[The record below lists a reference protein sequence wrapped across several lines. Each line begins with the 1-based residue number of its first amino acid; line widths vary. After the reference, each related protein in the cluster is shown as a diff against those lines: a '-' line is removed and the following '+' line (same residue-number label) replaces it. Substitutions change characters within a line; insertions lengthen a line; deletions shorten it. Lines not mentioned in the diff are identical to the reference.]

1 MVKKKT
7 KPIQEATR
15 EDEQALVSVVE
26 NEKTEVLLRGHRLKV
41 GWMHPA
47 TADWISALMTKDGDE
62 NKVLAKCAALIRL
75 NGFWK
80 CHLFY
85 WCVWRW
91 YYYIRQYTSA
101 ELTPLFEVAQKK
113 TAQEAAPAYLNATIL
128 LTALST
134 TKKQMT
140 KAEAERTLRAL
151 RTDNDG
157 KSQKSTA
164 STQARSRSS
173 ASPSAE

>member
-1 MVKKKT
+1 MVKRRE
-7 KPIQEATR
+7 KPIHEATR

-26 NEKTEVLLRGHRLKV
+26 NEKTVVTVRGHKMKV

-80 CHLFY
+80 CHLLY
-85 WCVWRW
+85 WFVWRW

-101 ELTPLFEVAQKK
+101 ELTPLFEEAQKK
-113 TAQEAAPAYLNATIL
+113 TAQAAAPAYLNATIL

-140 KAEAERTLRAL
+140 KAEAERTLREL
-151 RTDNDG
+151 RSDKDG
-157 KSQKSTA
+157 KSQKST
-164 STQARSRSS
+164 
-173 ASPSAE
+173 E

>member
-1 MVKKKT
+1 MAKKEKVL
-7 KPIQEATR
+7 KNATR
-15 EDEQALVSVVE
+15 EDEQALVAVVE
-26 NEKTEVLLRGHRLKV
+26 NEKTEVELRGHKLKI

-47 TADWISALMTKDGDE
+47 TADWISALMSKDGDE

-91 YYYIRQYTSA
+91 YYYVRQYTSQ
-101 ELTPLFEVAQKK
+101 ELAPLFEVAQKK
-113 TAQEAAPAYLNATIL
+113 TASEAAPAYLNCTIL

-140 KAEAERTLRAL
+140 KREAERTLAEL
-151 RTDNDG
+151 RSDNDG
-157 KSQKSTA
+157 KSPKNM
-164 STQARSRSS
+164 
-173 ASPSAE
+173 P

>member
-1 MVKKKT
+1 MG
-7 KPIQEATR
+7 EATR
-15 EDEQALVSVVE
+15 EDQRALVDVVE
-26 NEKTEVLLRGHRLKV
+26 NEKSVVLLRGHKIKV
-41 GWMHPA
+41 GWMHPG
-47 TADWISALMTKDGDE
+47 TADWVSALMTKDGDE

-80 CHLFY
+80 SHLFY

-91 YYYIRQYTSA
+91 YYYVRQYTSA
-101 ELTPLFEVAQKK
+101 DFLPLFEAAQKK
-113 TAQEAAPAYLNATIL
+113 TASEAAPAYLNATIY

-140 KAEAERTLRAL
+140 KREAERTLREL

-164 STQARSRSS
+164 STQA
-173 ASPSAE
+173 P

>member
-1 MVKKKT
+1 MVRKV
-7 KPIQEATR
+7 KPIKEATR
-15 EDEQALVSVVE
+15 EDSQALMAVTR
-26 NEKTEVLLRGHRLKV
+26 NEKTVVELRGHKLKI

-47 TADWISALMTKDGDE
+47 TADWISALMTKDGDD
-62 NKVLAKCAALIRL
+62 NKVLAKSAALIRL

-80 CHLFY
+80 SHLFY

-91 YYYIRQYTSA
+91 YYYIRQYTSV

-113 TAQEAAPAYLNATIL
+113 TVSQAAPAYLNATIL

-140 KAEAERTLRAL
+140 KAEAERILREPP
-151 RTDNDG
+151 TDSGG
-157 KSQKSTA
+157 KSPRSTA
-164 STQARSRSS
+164 STRGRSGSS